1 MGLCVCLCVRCC
13 VLYLCASVIRT
24 FIGVAYTACVPALTS
39 IFSVW
44 SLAVFLSFALCPSL
58 DVA

>member
-1 MGLCVCLCVRCC
+1 MGLCVCVCVYVQCC

-24 FIGVAYTACVPALTS
+24 FIGVAYLPCVPALTN

-44 SLAVFLSFALCPSL
+44 SLFLSIALCPSL
-58 DVA
+58 QVA